1 MIDRNEMKKRDE
13 IDEKIIEYANERF
26 FKHGFKKVTMDEL
39 AAGLQMS
46 KKTIYAIFPTK
57 QCLVESVIESQLIGV
72 MNTYKNILDAPSDL
86 IEKLYKMWIL
96 IGQNYIVIGKVYRN
110 DLRSYHQELWKQLDE
125 ARETVFH
132 NFISFLDEGKFLR
145 LIRSDIHND
154 IILPS
159 YLGAL
164 ENVMHESKLSSSAYA
179 ADDAFYTISTVLF
192 EGILSESGRKQFTSR
207 KIKDMNSII
216 KSL

>member
-1 MIDRNEMKKRDE
+1 MIDRNEMKKRILE
-13 IDEKIIEYANERF
+13 QAKEKF

-39 AAGLQMS
+39 AASLQMS
-46 KKTIYAIFPTK
+46 KKTIYTIFPTK
-57 QCLVESVIESQLIGV
+57 QNLVESVIESQLLGV
-72 MNTYKNILDAPSDL
+72 MDTYKTILDAPSDL
-86 IEKLYKMWIL
+86 IEKLYKMWLL

-110 DLRSYHQELWKQLDE
+110 DLRPYHQELWKQLDE
-125 ARETVFH
+125 ARETVFQ

-164 ENVMHESKLSSSAYA
+164 ENIMHESKLSRSAYA
-179 ADDAFYTISTVLF
+179 ADDAFYTISTVMF
-192 EGILSESGRKQFTSR
+192 EGILSESGRRQFISR
-207 KIKDMNSII
+207 KTINMNSVI